1 MTLWTLA
8 SHHVILGQY
17 VKAEAPLA
25 KLVELHP
32 DNADFR
38 NELAWVLLR
47 QERLPEAMEHATRAQ
62 ELQPDDPQILDTLG
76 NILLEMGETTRAVRM
91 LRNAAEASAGDP
103 SIRTNLARALF
114 TAGQVEEARE
124 MLSRALSNAQPFP
137 NRAEAEG
144 LLDTIRTASDN

>member
-17 VKAEAPLA
+17 VEAEAPLA